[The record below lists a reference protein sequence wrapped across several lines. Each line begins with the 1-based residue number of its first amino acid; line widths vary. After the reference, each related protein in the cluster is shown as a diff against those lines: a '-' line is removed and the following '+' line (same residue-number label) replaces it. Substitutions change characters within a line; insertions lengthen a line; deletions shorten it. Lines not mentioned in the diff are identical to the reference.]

1 MMKKLL
7 FVWVLLTGMLAA
19 ASLQLE
25 AGYDKALSKAQAEER
40 PVMLVLSSKSCRYC
54 DLFDQET
61 LADPQ
66 VIKALNRDFVSMVI
80 YADKGEYVPRQLVTG
95 ATPTIWFLTPKGEPM
110 FQPIMGAVGKED
122 FIKALAIV
130 HDAYTSNK

>member
-1 MMKKLL
+1 MKKIL
-7 FVWVLLTGMLAA
+7 FVWMMLTGLLAA

-25 AGYDKALSKAQAEER
+25 AGYEKALSKAQAQDR
-40 PVMLVLSSKSCRYC
+40 PVMLVLSSHSCRYC

-61 LADPQ
+61 LADDQ
-66 VIKALNRDFVSMVI
+66 VIKALNRDFVNTVV
-80 YADKGEYVPRQLVTG
+80 YAAEGQYVPRQLITG
-95 ATPTIWFLTPKGEPM
+95 ATPTIWFLKPSGEPM

-130 HDAYTSNK
+130 HDAYTSKKQ